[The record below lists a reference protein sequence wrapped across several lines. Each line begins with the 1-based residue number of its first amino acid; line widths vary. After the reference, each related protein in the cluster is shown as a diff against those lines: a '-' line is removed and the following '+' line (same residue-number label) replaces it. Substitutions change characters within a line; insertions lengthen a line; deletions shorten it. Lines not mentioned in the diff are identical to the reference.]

1 MLNFARKG
9 LILWKLAF
17 IGIPCAL
24 LGSAAGSKCI
34 LAFDPQTAGKIL
46 IALLPVAAMITLIP
60 RRSKSCK
67 DSFTSKDVYLLT
79 PLICFSVG
87 FYDGFFGPGAGSFF
101 IIAFNVCL
109 RMNLIQ
115 ASALTK
121 VFNLSSNLGSLF
133 VFLYHGDV
141 LFLYAIPMT
150 VAGCAR
156 QPRRQ
161 PARHPHR
168 PDHRSPLPAPL
179 ACHFVRFP
187 YLEVLFRRVREK
199 RELEGGRGDFLEKV
213 PSSPLQTSPYLP
225 QRLST
230 GGEAAREEFVPLQC
244 CKKKIKTSREPE
256 HFLFRLP
263 SSVYGARLRACCP
276 PAYIPF
282 SSTGNAGSRDSMNT
296 KAFGRRGGEGRGNR
310 GGCSPLLRKV
320 SPPFPNLLPYF
331 SSNLKTSLSPPS
343 SGSST
348 MTAPP
353 LTNRPKSTSPAN
365 GSSSASRRRRCKGR
379 APSLAS

>member
-1 MLNFARKG
+1 MLLTVSLLCIVTFIAG
-9 LILWKLAF
+9 LIDSIAGGGGLLRLPALLDRGGLAATGPRHQQVHRRDRNGRGHAQLCPQGAHPVEA
-17 IGIPCAL
+17 GIHRHPCAL

-150 VAGCAR
+150 VA
-156 QPRRQ
+156 
-161 PARHPHR
+161 
-168 PDHRSPLPAPL
+168 D
-179 ACHFVRFP
+179 
-187 YLEVLFRRVREK
+187 VL
-199 RELEGGRGDFLEKV
+199 
-213 PSSPLQTSPYLP
+213 
-225 QRLST
+225 
-230 GGEAAREEFVPLQC
+230 
-244 CKKKIKTSREPE
+244 
-256 HFLFRLP
+256 
-263 SSVYGARLRACCP
+263 
-276 PAYIPF
+276 
-282 SSTGNAGSRDSMNT
+282 GNLAGSQLAIRT
-296 KAFGRRGGEGRGNR
+296 GPTIVRRF
-310 GGCSPLLRKV
+310 LLLSLVILFV
-320 SPPFPNLLPYF
+320 SLIWKYYF
-331 SSNLKTSLSPPS
+331 A
-343 SGSST
+343 G
-348 MTAPP
+348 
-353 LTNRPKSTSPAN
+353 
-365 GSSSASRRRRCKGR
+365 
-379 APSLAS
+379 

>member
-1 MLNFARKG
+1 MLLTVSLLCIVTFIAGLIDSIAGGGGLLRLPAVLIAGFSPQQALGTNKFVGAIGTGAAMLNFARKG

-34 LAFDPQTAGKIL
+34 LAFDPQTAGNIL
-46 IALLPVAAMITLIP
+46 IALLP

-150 VAGCAR
+150 VA
-156 QPRRQ
+156 
-161 PARHPHR
+161 
-168 PDHRSPLPAPL
+168 D
-179 ACHFVRFP
+179 
-187 YLEVLFRRVREK
+187 VL
-199 RELEGGRGDFLEKV
+199 
-213 PSSPLQTSPYLP
+213 
-225 QRLST
+225 
-230 GGEAAREEFVPLQC
+230 
-244 CKKKIKTSREPE
+244 
-256 HFLFRLP
+256 
-263 SSVYGARLRACCP
+263 
-276 PAYIPF
+276 
-282 SSTGNAGSRDSMNT
+282 GNLAGSQLAIRT
-296 KAFGRRGGEGRGNR
+296 GPTIVRRF
-310 GGCSPLLRKV
+310 LLLSLVILFV
-320 SPPFPNLLPYF
+320 SLIWKYYF
-331 SSNLKTSLSPPS
+331 A
-343 SGSST
+343 G
-348 MTAPP
+348 
-353 LTNRPKSTSPAN
+353 
-365 GSSSASRRRRCKGR
+365 
-379 APSLAS
+379 

>member
-1 MLNFARKG
+1 MLLTVSLLCIVTFIAGLIDSIAGGGGLLRLPALLIAGVSPQQALGTNKFTGAIGTGAAMLNFARKG

-17 IGIPCAL
+17 IGI
-24 LGSAAGSKCI
+24 
-34 LAFDPQTAGKIL
+34 DPQTAGKIL

-150 VAGCAR
+150 VA
-156 QPRRQ
+156 
-161 PARHPHR
+161 
-168 PDHRSPLPAPL
+168 D
-179 ACHFVRFP
+179 
-187 YLEVLFRRVREK
+187 VL
-199 RELEGGRGDFLEKV
+199 
-213 PSSPLQTSPYLP
+213 
-225 QRLST
+225 
-230 GGEAAREEFVPLQC
+230 
-244 CKKKIKTSREPE
+244 
-256 HFLFRLP
+256 
-263 SSVYGARLRACCP
+263 
-276 PAYIPF
+276 
-282 SSTGNAGSRDSMNT
+282 GNLAGSQLAIRT
-296 KAFGRRGGEGRGNR
+296 GPTIVRRF
-310 GGCSPLLRKV
+310 LLLSLVILFV
-320 SPPFPNLLPYF
+320 SLIWKYYF
-331 SSNLKTSLSPPS
+331 A
-343 SGSST
+343 G
-348 MTAPP
+348 
-353 LTNRPKSTSPAN
+353 
-365 GSSSASRRRRCKGR
+365 
-379 APSLAS
+379 

>member
-1 MLNFARKG
+1 MLLTVSLLCIVTFIAGLIDSIAGGGGLLRLPALLIAGVSPQQALGTNKFTGAIGTGAAMLNFARKG

-150 VAGCAR
+150 VA
-156 QPRRQ
+156 
-161 PARHPHR
+161 
-168 PDHRSPLPAPL
+168 D
-179 ACHFVRFP
+179 
-187 YLEVLFRRVREK
+187 VL
-199 RELEGGRGDFLEKV
+199 
-213 PSSPLQTSPYLP
+213 
-225 QRLST
+225 
-230 GGEAAREEFVPLQC
+230 
-244 CKKKIKTSREPE
+244 
-256 HFLFRLP
+256 
-263 SSVYGARLRACCP
+263 
-276 PAYIPF
+276 
-282 SSTGNAGSRDSMNT
+282 GNLAGSQLAIRT
-296 KAFGRRGGEGRGNR
+296 GPTIVRRF
-310 GGCSPLLRKV
+310 LLLSLVILFV
-320 SPPFPNLLPYF
+320 SLILKYYF
-331 SSNLKTSLSPPS
+331 A
-343 SGSST
+343 G
-348 MTAPP
+348 
-353 LTNRPKSTSPAN
+353 
-365 GSSSASRRRRCKGR
+365 
-379 APSLAS
+379 

>member
-1 MLNFARKG
+1 MLLTVSLLCIVTFIAG
-9 LILWKLAF
+9 LIDSIAGGGGLLRLPALLIAGVSPQQALGTNKFILWKLAF

-101 IIAFNVCL
+101 IISFNVCL

-150 VAGCAR
+150 VA
-156 QPRRQ
+156 
-161 PARHPHR
+161 
-168 PDHRSPLPAPL
+168 D
-179 ACHFVRFP
+179 
-187 YLEVLFRRVREK
+187 VL
-199 RELEGGRGDFLEKV
+199 
-213 PSSPLQTSPYLP
+213 
-225 QRLST
+225 
-230 GGEAAREEFVPLQC
+230 
-244 CKKKIKTSREPE
+244 
-256 HFLFRLP
+256 
-263 SSVYGARLRACCP
+263 
-276 PAYIPF
+276 
-282 SSTGNAGSRDSMNT
+282 GNLAGSQLAIRT
-296 KAFGRRGGEGRGNR
+296 GPTIVRRF
-310 GGCSPLLRKV
+310 LLLSLVILFV
-320 SPPFPNLLPYF
+320 SLIWKYYF
-331 SSNLKTSLSPPS
+331 A
-343 SGSST
+343 G
-348 MTAPP
+348 
-353 LTNRPKSTSPAN
+353 
-365 GSSSASRRRRCKGR
+365 
-379 APSLAS
+379 

>member
-1 MLNFARKG
+1 MLLTVSLLCIVTFIAGLIDSIAGGGGLLRLPALLIAGVSPQQALGTNKFTGAIGTGAAMLNFARKG

-87 FYDGFFGPGAGSFF
+87 FYDGFFGP
-101 IIAFNVCL
+101 FNVCL

-150 VAGCAR
+150 VA
-156 QPRRQ
+156 
-161 PARHPHR
+161 
-168 PDHRSPLPAPL
+168 D
-179 ACHFVRFP
+179 
-187 YLEVLFRRVREK
+187 VL
-199 RELEGGRGDFLEKV
+199 
-213 PSSPLQTSPYLP
+213 
-225 QRLST
+225 
-230 GGEAAREEFVPLQC
+230 
-244 CKKKIKTSREPE
+244 
-256 HFLFRLP
+256 
-263 SSVYGARLRACCP
+263 
-276 PAYIPF
+276 
-282 SSTGNAGSRDSMNT
+282 GNLAGSQLAIRT
-296 KAFGRRGGEGRGNR
+296 GPTIVRRF
-310 GGCSPLLRKV
+310 LLLSLVILFV
-320 SPPFPNLLPYF
+320 SLIWKYYF
-331 SSNLKTSLSPPS
+331 A
-343 SGSST
+343 G
-348 MTAPP
+348 
-353 LTNRPKSTSPAN
+353 
-365 GSSSASRRRRCKGR
+365 
-379 APSLAS
+379 

>member
-60 RRSKSCK
+60 RRSKSCRTVSPQK
-67 DSFTSKDVYLLT
+67 TSTKP

-150 VAGCAR
+150 VADVLGNLAGSQLAIR
-156 QPRRQ
+156 TGPTIVRRFLLL
-161 PARHPHR
+161 
-168 PDHRSPLPAPL
+168 SLVIL
-179 ACHFVRFP
+179 FVSLIWKYYFAG
-187 YLEVLFRRVREK
+187 RRK
-199 RELEGGRGDFLEKV
+199 NEGIGGKEGTFSRKSL
-213 PSSPLQTSPYLP
+213 SPLQTSPYLP
-225 QRLST
+225 KDFQLVGRLHERSSFHSS
-230 GGEAAREEFVPLQC
+230 AVRKREISKGSLN
-244 CKKKIKTSREPE
+244 KKM
-256 HFLFRLP
+256 FRL
-263 SSVYGARLRACCP
+263 
-276 PAYIPF
+276 
-282 SSTGNAGSRDSMNT
+282 
-296 KAFGRRGGEGRGNR
+296 
-310 GGCSPLLRKV
+310 LLSYMKH
-320 SPPFPNLLPYF
+320 
-331 SSNLKTSLSPPS
+331 
-343 SGSST
+343 G
-348 MTAPP
+348 
-353 LTNRPKSTSPAN
+353 
-365 GSSSASRRRRCKGR
+365 
-379 APSLAS
+379 

>member
-1 MLNFARKG
+1 MLLTVSLLCIVTFIAGLIDSIAGGGGLLRLPALLIAGVSPQQALGTNKFTGAIGTGAAMLNFARKG

-133 VFLYHGDV
+133 VFVSRRRAFSLRHPHDRGR
-141 LFLYAIPMT
+141 
-150 VAGCAR
+150 CAR

-187 YLEVLFRRVREK
+187 YLEVLFRGVGGMRVEWGK
-199 RELEGGRGDFLEKV
+199 RDFLEKV

-225 QRLST
+225 KRLST

-244 CKKKIKTSREPE
+244 CKKAREPE

-296 KAFGRRGGEGRGNR
+296 KAFGRGGGKGVETV
-310 GGCSPLLRKV
+310 GGL
-320 SPPFPNLLPYF
+320 
-331 SSNLKTSLSPPS
+331 PPS
-343 SGSST
+343 
-348 MTAPP
+348 
-353 LTNRPKSTSPAN
+353 
-365 GSSSASRRRRCKGR
+365 
-379 APSLAS
+379 

>member
-1 MLNFARKG
+1 MLLTVSLLCIVTFIAGLIDSIAGGGGLLRLPALLIAGVSPQQALGTNKFTGAIGTGAAMLNFARKG

-150 VAGCAR
+150 VADLLGNLAGSPLG
-156 QPRRQ
+156 Q
-161 PARHPHR
+161 HR

-187 YLEVLFRRVREK
+187 YLEVLFRGVREK
-199 RELEGGRGDFLEKV
+199 RELEGRLHER
-213 PSSPLQTSPYLP
+213 SS
-225 QRLST
+225 
-230 GGEAAREEFVPLQC
+230 F
-244 CKKKIKTSREPE
+244 
-256 HFLFRLP
+256 H
-263 SSVYGARLRACCP
+263 
-276 PAYIPF
+276 
-282 SSTGNAGSRDSMNT
+282 
-296 KAFGRRGGEGRGNR
+296 
-310 GGCSPLLRKV
+310 
-320 SPPFPNLLPYF
+320 
-331 SSNLKTSLSPPS
+331 
-343 SGSST
+343 
-348 MTAPP
+348 
-353 LTNRPKSTSPAN
+353 
-365 GSSSASRRRRCKGR
+365 SSAVRKR
-379 APSLAS
+379 

>member
-1 MLNFARKG
+1 MLLTVSLLCIVTFIAGLIDSIAGGGGLLRLPALLIAGVSPQQALGTNKFTGAIGTGAAMLNFARKG

-150 VAGCAR
+150 VADVLGNLAGSQLAIR
-156 QPRRQ
+156 TGRLDRRSTD
-161 PARHPHR
+161 RTG
-168 PDHRSPLPAPL
+168 HRSA
-179 ACHFVRFP
+179 AGAGT
-187 YLEVLFRRVREK
+187 RVSDRGTAG
-199 RELEGGRGDFLEKV
+199 RGGRAG
-213 PSSPLQTSPYLP
+213 
-225 QRLST
+225 T
-230 GGEAAREEFVPLQC
+230 GGDGQRTRVCAAGVR
-244 CKKKIKTSREPE
+244 SRADA
-256 HFLFRLP
+256 
-263 SSVYGARLRACCP
+263 V
-276 PAYIPF
+276 
-282 SSTGNAGSRDSMNT
+282 
-296 KAFGRRGGEGRGNR
+296 FG
-310 GGCSPLLRKV
+310 
-320 SPPFPNLLPYF
+320 
-331 SSNLKTSLSPPS
+331 
-343 SGSST
+343 
-348 MTAPP
+348 
-353 LTNRPKSTSPAN
+353 
-365 GSSSASRRRRCKGR
+365 
-379 APSLAS
+379 

>member
-1 MLNFARKG
+1 MLLTVSLLCIVTFIAGLIDSIAGGGGLLRLPALLIAGVSPQQALGTNKFTGAIGTGAAMLNFARKG

-34 LAFDPQTAGKIL
+34 LAL
-46 IALLPVAAMITLIP
+46 ITLIP

-150 VAGCAR
+150 VA
-156 QPRRQ
+156 
-161 PARHPHR
+161 
-168 PDHRSPLPAPL
+168 D
-179 ACHFVRFP
+179 
-187 YLEVLFRRVREK
+187 VL
-199 RELEGGRGDFLEKV
+199 
-213 PSSPLQTSPYLP
+213 
-225 QRLST
+225 
-230 GGEAAREEFVPLQC
+230 
-244 CKKKIKTSREPE
+244 
-256 HFLFRLP
+256 
-263 SSVYGARLRACCP
+263 
-276 PAYIPF
+276 
-282 SSTGNAGSRDSMNT
+282 GNLAGSQLAIRT
-296 KAFGRRGGEGRGNR
+296 GPTIVRRF
-310 GGCSPLLRKV
+310 LLLSLVILFV
-320 SPPFPNLLPYF
+320 SLIWKYYF
-331 SSNLKTSLSPPS
+331 A
-343 SGSST
+343 G
-348 MTAPP
+348 
-353 LTNRPKSTSPAN
+353 
-365 GSSSASRRRRCKGR
+365 
-379 APSLAS
+379 

>member
-1 MLNFARKG
+1 MLLTVSLLCIVTFIAGLIDSIAGGGGLLRLPALLIAGVSPQQALGTNKFTGAIGTGAAMLNFARKG

-150 VAGCAR
+150 VADVLGNLAGSQLAIRTAR
-156 QPRRQ
+156 PSFAASCSSRLSFCSFPLFGSIISRGK
-161 PARHPHR
+161 RKEGIGGGKR
-168 PDHRSPLPAPL
+168 GLSGESPL
-179 ACHFVRFP
+179 FP
-187 YLEVLFRRVREK
+187 
-199 RELEGGRGDFLEKV
+199 
-213 PSSPLQTSPYLP
+213 P
-225 QRLST
+225 
-230 GGEAAREEFVPLQC
+230 
-244 CKKKIKTSREPE
+244 
-256 HFLFRLP
+256 
-263 SSVYGARLRACCP
+263 
-276 PAYIPF
+276 
-282 SSTGNAGSRDSMNT
+282 
-296 KAFGRRGGEGRGNR
+296 
-310 GGCSPLLRKV
+310 
-320 SPPFPNLLPYF
+320 PNLP
-331 SSNLKTSLSPPS
+331 LSP
-343 SGSST
+343 
-348 MTAPP
+348 
-353 LTNRPKSTSPAN
+353 
-365 GSSSASRRRRCKGR
+365 
-379 APSLAS
+379 

>member
-1 MLNFARKG
+1 MLLTVSLLCIVTFIAGLIDSIAGGGGLLRLPALLIAGVSPQQALGTNKFTGAIGTGAAMLNFARKG

-150 VAGCAR
+150 VADVLGNL
-156 QPRRQ
+156 
-161 PARHPHR
+161 HPHR

-187 YLEVLFRRVREK
+187 YLEVLFRGVREK
-199 RELEGGRGDFLEKV
+199 RELEGGRGDFLQKV
-213 PSSPLQTSPYLP
+213 PSSPPRFFHPAQKSSAPEEE
-225 QRLST
+225 T
-230 GGEAAREEFVPLQC
+230 GRC
-244 CKKKIKTSREPE
+244 R
-256 HFLFRLP
+256 
-263 SSVYGARLRACCP
+263 
-276 PAYIPF
+276 
-282 SSTGNAGSRDSMNT
+282 
-296 KAFGRRGGEGRGNR
+296 GRRRIQF
-310 GGCSPLLRKV
+310 L
-320 SPPFPNLLPYF
+320 
-331 SSNLKTSLSPPS
+331 
-343 SGSST
+343 
-348 MTAPP
+348 
-353 LTNRPKSTSPAN
+353 
-365 GSSSASRRRRCKGR
+365 
-379 APSLAS
+379 

>member
-1 MLNFARKG
+1 MLLTVSLLCIVTFIAGLIDSIAGGGGLLRLPALLIAGVSPQQALGTNKFTGAIGTGAAMLNFARKG

-141 LFLYAIPMT
+141 LFLYAIP
-150 VAGCAR
+150 
-156 QPRRQ
+156 
-161 PARHPHR
+161 
-168 PDHRSPLPAPL
+168 
-179 ACHFVRFP
+179 
-187 YLEVLFRRVREK
+187 
-199 RELEGGRGDFLEKV
+199 
-213 PSSPLQTSPYLP
+213 
-225 QRLST
+225 
-230 GGEAAREEFVPLQC
+230 
-244 CKKKIKTSREPE
+244 
-256 HFLFRLP
+256 
-263 SSVYGARLRACCP
+263 
-276 PAYIPF
+276 
-282 SSTGNAGSRDSMNT
+282 
-296 KAFGRRGGEGRGNR
+296 
-310 GGCSPLLRKV
+310 LL
-320 SPPFPNLLPYF
+320 L
-331 SSNLKTSLSPPS
+331 
-343 SGSST
+343 
-348 MTAPP
+348 
-353 LTNRPKSTSPAN
+353 
-365 GSSSASRRRRCKGR
+365 
-379 APSLAS
+379 